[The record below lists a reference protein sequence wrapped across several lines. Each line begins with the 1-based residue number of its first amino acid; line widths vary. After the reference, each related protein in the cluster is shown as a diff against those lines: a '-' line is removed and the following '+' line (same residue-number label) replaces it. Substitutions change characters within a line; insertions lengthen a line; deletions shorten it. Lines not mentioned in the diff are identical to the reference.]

1 MAVQNIGNAFSEQKK
16 KNRYKS
22 KRLKAVAIR
31 KNVNLMIELF
41 FEN

>member
-1 MAVQNIGNAFSEQKK
+1 MAVQNIGNAFGSKKK

-31 KNVNLMIELF
+31 QKRQFND
-41 FEN
+41 